1 VAYENG
7 QGVSKDDAE
16 AVRWYRKAAELGEM
30 RAMTNLGVMLATGSG
45 VAKDEV
51 EAVRW
56 FRKAAEAGNAL
67 GMKNLGVA
75 YENGQGVS
83 KDDAEAVRWYRKAAE
98 LGEMRAMTSL
108 GFMYENGRGIGK
120 DEAEAV
126 RWYRK
131 AADFGEMRAMT
142 NLGFMYET
150 GRGIGK
156 DEAEAVRWYSK
167 AATGRFPRALY
178 LLGLMNFEG
187 RGGLAKN
194 YAAAVRLINQAA
206 EAGFALA
213 KSWVAKSGTAPS
225 SGQQAQGAPK
235 RITVGGNVQQVKL
248 ISQPKPLY
256 PPLAKQ
262 ARISGVVRL
271 NAIIG
276 RDGAIQSIT
285 SVVGHPLLVPA
296 ARDAV
301 KQWRYQPTL
310 IDGEPVEVVTQIDVN
325 FTLNQ

>member
-1 VAYENG
+1 
-7 QGVSKDDAE
+7 
-16 AVRWYRKAAELGEM
+16 
-30 RAMTNLGVMLATGSG
+30 MLAGG
-45 VAKDEV
+45 LGAAKDEV

-56 FRKAAEAGNAL
+56 YRKAAEAGNAL
-67 GMKNLGVA
+67 GMLNLGVS
-75 YENGQGVS
+75 YEYGRGVG
-83 KDDAEAVRWYRKAAE
+83 KDESEAVRWYRKAAE
-98 LGEMRAMTSL
+98 AGEMHALTNL
-108 GFMYENGRGIGK
+108 GFMYETGRGIGK

-142 NLGFMYET
+142 NLGFMYES

-178 LLGLMNFEG
+178 LLGLMNIEG

-194 YAAAVRLINQAA
+194 YAEAARLIGQAA
-206 EAGFALA
+206 ASGYEPA

-235 RITVGGNVQQVKL
+235 RITVRGNVQQVKL
-248 ISQPKPLY
+248 ISQPRPVY
-256 PPLAKQ
+256 PALAKQ
-262 ARISGVVRL
+262 ARISGVVRF

-276 RDGAIQSIT
+276 RDGAIQSLT

-301 KQWRYQPTL
+301 KEWRYKPTL
-310 IDGEPVEVVTQIDVN
+310 IDGEPVEVVTQIEVN